1 MAQEADR
8 PETETLLKLAAE
20 AQLMRRWIHCMLQI
34 ASSGKARKGY
44 TPAQDGPS
52 KALPEMAH
60 PIISR
65 IGFHN
70 VWN

>member
-1 MAQEADR
+1 MAQRER
-8 PETETLLKLAAE
+8 PEAETLLQLAAE
-20 AQLMRRWIHCMLQI
+20 AHLRQRWFHCMLQI

-44 TPAQDGPS
+44 TPAKDGPS
-52 KALPEMAH
+52 KALPEMAN
-60 PIISR
+60 PIIPK